1 MVIWDGEVFIL
12 IYVDYDAH
20 WNSGGSHEHSHHILN
35 NFLVIL
41 IYLYLILSYDFSS
54 VLPWN
59 E

>member
-54 VLPWN
+54 VLP
-59 E
+59 